1 MTSGVGAS
9 SAGLACLVP
18 RLHWA
23 QGRALGV
30 CNIRAGYSP
39 SPGVLSA
46 NQGPSDP
53 GPPPVSAPVSSLG
66 WWLAPTPGRSVPRG
80 FAAVGEVSAFLT
92 LSHSCSSS
100 WRGPREL
107 RRGATCPAADHGQ
120 DRTAVWDGD
129 GSWAYPSS
137 HSPTGCGQRAAA
149 ACRRTWGHEDWGAGG
164 PVGAGWRRAMPLTRP
179 LLPAAWSTTFG
190 SRRAASSGC

>member
-1 MTSGVGAS
+1 MQALHAWCRGCTGLRGGHWGSVTSGLGTALLRGCSV
-9 SAGLACLVP
+9 LTRVP
-18 RLHWA
+18 QTL
-23 QGRALGV
+23 
-30 CNIRAGYSP
+30 
-39 SPGVLSA
+39 
-46 NQGPSDP
+46 D
-53 GPPPVSAPVSSLG
+53 PPPVSAPVSSLG
-66 WWLAPTPGRSVPRG
+66 WWPAPTPGRSVPRG

-92 LSHSCSSS
+92 LSHSFSSS

-120 DRTAVWDGD
+120 DRTAGWDGD

-149 ACRRTWGHEDWGAGG
+149 ACRRTWGHEDWGSGG